1 MKPPLTSRMPLLLT
15 IATLGVGLTLTTSG
29 PGFAGAA
36 APDRAT
42 SFAFQSSGFGSRV
55 NGGKIPV
62 GSSTTSYQHIGCT
75 NLAGRDKV
83 NDVADATVP
92 GLGTLSGVR
101 TRTWTTMRHGV
112 AAAHSTH
119 SIAEL
124 TLGSSGVGSL
134 TIDAI
139 HSLSKAFH
147 DRSGFH
153 STTSTTIGDITF
165 TPTAGPPQT
174 FPAPTPDQPL
184 TIPGLATITLGR
196 SSSQHGSLGASA
208 SADALVVDVVATGT
222 KVKVAHTH
230 ASIGGGLTSGI
241 FRGHSNATRVVT
253 ALTDLAHSG
262 PQPLSLMGCLGTR
275 GHRVTKSLAA
285 VDVGGQLV
293 VTGLSSSQRSSQDPR
308 GHGFEQASI
317 ARVNLGH
324 GQLVV
329 HGIVGMATVEQTAS
343 GLSRSAKGTQV
354 GSITAGGKT
363 VRFPRTG
370 VLQIPG
376 VAKLERHVV
385 SRSATGI
392 KVVALRL
399 TVLDGSGAVIN
410 LGEAQLQIH
419 RLSH

>member
-1 MKPPLTSRMPLLLT
+1 
-15 IATLGVGLTLTTSG
+15 
-29 PGFAGAA
+29 
-36 APDRAT
+36 
-42 SFAFQSSGFGSRV
+42 
-55 NGGKIPV
+55 
-62 GSSTTSYQHIGCT
+62 
-75 NLAGRDKV
+75 
-83 NDVADATVP
+83 
-92 GLGTLSGVR
+92 
-101 TRTWTTMRHGV
+101 MRNGV

-119 SIAEL
+119 SIAGL
-124 TLGSSGVGSL
+124 TIASSGVGSL
-134 TIDAI
+134 RIDAI
-139 HSLSKAFH
+139 HSRSTAFH
-147 DRSGFH
+147 DSLGFH
-153 STTSTTIGDITF
+153 GTTSTTVGDITF
-165 TPTAGPPQT
+165 TPTAGPAQS
-174 FPAPTPDQPL
+174 FPAPTPNQPI

-196 SSSQHGSLGASA
+196 SSSQHGPLGATA

-222 KVKVAHTH
+222 EVKVAHTH

-241 FRGHSNATRVVT
+241 FRGHSNATRVVK

-262 PQPLSLMGCLGTR
+262 PQPLSVMGCLGTR
-275 GHRVTKSLAA
+275 GHRVTKSVAS

-317 ARVNLGH
+317 ARVDLGH

-329 HGIVGMATVEQTAS
+329 NGIVARATVAQTAH
-343 GLSRSAKGTQV
+343 GVVRSAKGTRL

-370 VLQIPG
+370 VLEIPG
-376 VAKLERHVV
+376 VAKLERHLV
-385 SRSATGI
+385 SRSSTGL
-392 KVVALRL
+392 KVVALRI